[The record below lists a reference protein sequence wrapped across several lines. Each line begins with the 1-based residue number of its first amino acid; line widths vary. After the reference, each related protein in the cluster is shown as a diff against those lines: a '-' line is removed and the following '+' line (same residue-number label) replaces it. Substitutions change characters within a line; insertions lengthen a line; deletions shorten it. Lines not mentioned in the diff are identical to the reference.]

1 MLLFLL
7 ILILAAVAQ
16 LFLPWWIVAPV
27 SFLLA
32 AGLGRT
38 GGRSFL
44 AGFAGV
50 GLGWAAAAAW
60 LNVGNDGVL
69 AHRLAQLLP
78 LGGSSWALVLVG
90 AVVGGLVG
98 GVAALAGSWLR
109 QAVQGHPN
117 RAEKSTI
124 I

>member
-7 ILILAAVAQ
+7 ILVLAAAAQ
-16 LFLPWWIVAPV
+16 LVLPWWIVAPI

-50 GLGWAAAAAW
+50 GLGWAVAAAW
-60 LNVGNDGVL
+60 LTVGNNGLL
-69 AHRLAQLLP
+69 AHRVAQLLP
-78 LGGSSWALVLVG
+78 LGGSSWALVLLT
-90 AVVGGLVG
+90 AIVGGLVG
-98 GVAALAGSWLR
+98 GLAALAGCWLR
-109 QAVQGHPN
+109 QAVQGN
-117 RAEKSTI
+117 AASAGRNTVR
-124 I
+124 